1 MSDAQATT
9 DASTV
14 DEANVPKPMEEAL
27 AVFQK
32 IQARFEGIEQQQ
44 TTKDGDQANIDCL
57 KLQDLQACILEK
69 YGKWENGIAGSLGLL
84 QNELKNALKNFS
96 RSIPQDDLKHPN
108 YVKRLYNIFISTIT
122 MYRKIAEE
130 ELETEAEEWL
140 TDRRKEENRE
150 DVIEDPFDFSM
161 DRLPGPNGGEA
172 EKLENQIEENVNLNI
187 QNTED
192 KSGQRNNIKKSH
204 ETQKK
209 DTLEQSR
216 DYIVMDK
223 PNVLVPLPADA
234 QAQVQAET
242 ETETETET
250 EEEKEDW
257 ENLKDI
263 EYFLKEHPE
272 KAQEAP
278 TTTLLAFYKDV
289 HWGKENFND
298 APDLDTAE
306 NIIKTYYDTYKAAS
320 KMFGS
325 LSEAGLGEEAERW
338 LEMKREIR
346 AMVRRSLRGRS

>member
-32 IQARFEGIEQQQ
+32 IQARFEGIEQPQ
-44 TTKDGDQANIDCL
+44 TTKDGGKWDLTGVKDQANIDCL

-84 QNELKNALKNFS
+84 QNELKNGKNLPSARKFHAWCLTRLSYVALKKFS

-161 DRLPGPNGGEA
+161 DRLPGPNGYRTCPRSFHFRRPG
-172 EKLENQIEENVNLNI
+172 
-187 QNTED
+187 
-192 KSGQRNNIKKSH
+192 SC
-204 ETQKK
+204 
-209 DTLEQSR
+209 
-216 DYIVMDK
+216 
-223 PNVLVPLPADA
+223 VLV
-234 QAQVQAET
+234 QV
-242 ETETETET
+242 
-250 EEEKEDW
+250 
-257 ENLKDI
+257 
-263 EYFLKEHPE
+263 
-272 KAQEAP
+272 
-278 TTTLLAFYKDV
+278 
-289 HWGKENFND
+289 
-298 APDLDTAE
+298 
-306 NIIKTYYDTYKAAS
+306 
-320 KMFGS
+320 
-325 LSEAGLGEEAERW
+325 
-338 LEMKREIR
+338 
-346 AMVRRSLRGRS
+346 